1 VHFHYLE
8 VQKDHVE
15 SAVKS
20 FVELLDGIR
29 DILLNEVAGKYLDSI
44 ESFVDAKGSI
54 GKLSIYTTISDEFDN
69 RKLRLASNFID
80 FKDELLK
87 LSAIEKTFFPQN
99 FPWCCDDIE
108 AYRNVGNILN

>member
-69 RKLRLASNFID
+69 RKLGLASNFID

-87 LSAIEKTFFPQN
+87 LSA
-99 FPWCCDDIE
+99 
-108 AYRNVGNILN
+108 